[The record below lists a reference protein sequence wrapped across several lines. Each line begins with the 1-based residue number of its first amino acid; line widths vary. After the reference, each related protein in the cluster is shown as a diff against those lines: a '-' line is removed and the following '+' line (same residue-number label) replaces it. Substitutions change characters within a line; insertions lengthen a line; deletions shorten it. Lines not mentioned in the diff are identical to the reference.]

1 MKVSKKERIKVSQN
15 FFLDEFMHPEIYK
28 RFGKNSTVYL
38 NQKLV
43 ELVELIRKGFNEDRK
58 FQDVKAPE
66 IGFVINNWATG
77 GKFKDSGVRDF
88 FNPHKKGSRSRH
100 YFSFCADLKLTGGV
114 DEKELYL
121 HILKFKDY
129 YFSKG
134 LTTLENYNFTPGWV
148 HVSIEWRPNEE
159 EIRIINP

>member
-1 MKVSKKERIKVSQN
+1 MKIAKRERIKISDN
-15 FFLDEFMHPEIYK
+15 FYLDEFIHPEIYK

-38 NQKLV
+38 NQKLIEIV
-43 ELVELIRKGFNEDRK
+43 ELLRKGFNEERNMIFK
-58 FQDVKAPE
+58 SPKV
-66 IGFVINNWATG
+66 GFVINNWGTG
-77 GKFKDSGVRDF
+77 GKFINSGVRDF

-100 YFSFCADLKLTGGV
+100 YYGLCADLKLTGGI

-121 HILKFKDY
+121 HILKYKEF
-129 YFSKG
+129 YFEKG
-134 LTTLENYNFTPGWV
+134 LTTIENYNFTPGWV